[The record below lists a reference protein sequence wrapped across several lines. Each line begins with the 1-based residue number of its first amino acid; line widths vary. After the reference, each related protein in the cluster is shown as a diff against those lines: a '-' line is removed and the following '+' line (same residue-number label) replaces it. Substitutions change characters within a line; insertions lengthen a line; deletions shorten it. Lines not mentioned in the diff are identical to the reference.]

1 MTYFIIVPYHV
12 SKMILGYWDRRTEPF
27 ANGEFIA
34 AFQGFEDQA
43 ATRLSMLNAAVSLNS
58 LRMFRGNRLETLR
71 GTRAG
76 QYSIRI
82 NQQWRICFAWPD
94 GQEGPSEVEIV
105 DYH

>member
-1 MTYFIIVPYHV
+1 MTYFVKVLYH
-12 SKMILGYWDRRTEPF
+12 SPKMILGYRDRRTERF
-27 ANGEFIA
+27 ANGDFIA

-58 LRMFRGNRLETLR
+58 LRVFRGNRLETLR
-71 GTRAG
+71 GVRAG

-82 NQQWRICFAWPD
+82 NQQWRICFTWPD

>member
-1 MTYFIIVPYHV
+1 MTYFIIVLYHV
-12 SKMILGYWDRRTEPF
+12 SKMILGYWDRRTERF

-43 ATRLSMLNAAVSLNS
+43 ATGLSMLNAAVSLNS

-76 QYSIRI
+76 Q
-82 NQQWRICFAWPD
+82 
-94 GQEGPSEVEIV
+94 
-105 DYH
+105 

>member
-1 MTYFIIVPYHV
+1 MTYFVIVFYHNL
-12 SKMILGYWDRRTEPF
+12 KMILGYRNRRTERF
-27 ANGEFIA
+27 ANGEFVA
-34 AFQGFEDQA
+34 AFQALEDQA

-71 GTRAG
+71 GTRVG

-82 NQQWRICFAWPD
+82 NQQWRICFVWPD

>member
-1 MTYFIIVPYHV
+1 MTYSVIVLYHS
-12 SKMILGYWDRRTEPF
+12 SKMILGYRDRRTERF
-27 ANGEFIA
+27 ANGEFVA

-58 LRMFRGNRLETLR
+58 LRIFRGNRLETLR

-82 NQQWRICFAWPD
+82 NQQWRICFTWPE
-94 GQEGPSEVEIV
+94 GQDGPSDVEIV

>member
-1 MTYFIIVPYHV
+1 MTYSVIVIYHS
-12 SKMILGYWDRRTEPF
+12 SKMILGYRDRRTERF

-58 LRMFRGNRLETLR
+58 LRVFRGNRLETLR
-71 GTRAG
+71 GTRVG

-94 GQEGPSEVEIV
+94 GQEGPSDVEIV